1 LGALFNLW
9 WAGFHHRKVPVEGMR
24 WFDGL
29 QKNPKTITPYPED
42 ECCID
47 EFEPHTIKES
57 ENYKTPSELND
68 SPIPPPPKP
77 KTYPYRRQAKGGK
90 KIKK

>member
-29 QKNPKTITPYPED
+29 QKNPKTITPYPKD

-47 EFEPHTIKES
+47 EFEPYTIKES

-68 SPIPPPPKP
+68 SPTPPPPNP
-77 KTYPYRRQAKGGK
+77 KTYPNRRQAKGGK
-90 KIKK
+90 KN